1 MRRYSRHRLLRNP
14 THQGTVRGILLK
26 LQMPRVVPPARLRM
40 SHRDRVLMMAH
51 ATTMTDPTSIIDTL
65 GTTTSTGI
73 GQSSNR
79 ADNQLR
85 CAPQGRNKIMQQIP
99 MVAQWQLQ

>member
-26 LQMPRVVPPARLRM
+26 LQMPRVLPPARLRM
-40 SHRDRVLMMAH
+40 SHRDRVLMIAR
-51 ATTMTDPTSIIDTL
+51 ATTTTDPISITGTL
-65 GTTTSTGI
+65 GSTSTGI

-79 ADNQLR
+79 AADQSR
-85 CAPQGRNKIMQQIP
+85 RQVYVSPKGNKIMRQI
-99 MVAQWQLQ
+99 AELASW